1 MRYLCFIMSMALAGC
16 IFAPGLTDEDP
27 SSSDI
32 ITSQATPLDVLTNF
46 RYAYKF
52 ADSLIY
58 SDVLDSSFMFI
69 SKNYST
75 TPPTDIIWGRDM
87 DIRTTAGMFRFFNVL
102 ELTWGTPDPARSFNE
117 DGQIPDTLAQIVLT
131 FQLTLVDREDERTL
145 KGEALFLFALRENNI
160 WRITRWEDRSSF

>member
-1 MRYLCFIMSMALAGC
+1 MRYLIMLVFISSSGC
-16 IFAPGLTDEDP
+16 IFAPGLSDEDP
-27 SSSDI
+27 GSSDI
-32 ITSQATPLDVLTNF
+32 ITRQGTPTEVLTNF

-58 SDVLDSSFMFI
+58 SDVLDSSFIFI

-75 TPPTDIIWGRDM
+75 TPPTDIIWGRDV
-87 DIRTTAGMFRFFNVL
+87 DIRTTAGMFRYFNVL
-102 ELTWGTPDPARSFNE
+102 ELTWGAPDTSRSFNE

-131 FQLTLVDREDERTL
+131 FQLTLVGGNEERTV